1 MDYIA
6 HVKKNRQT
14 DDQEFQSLFTHLSES
29 GDLAERFAE
38 KIGLSN
44 AGKLLGLIHDLGK
57 YSQAF
62 QDYIREVT
70 NWKDQDRDDT
80 EEDDVSKK
88 GKVDHSSAG
97 AQYIFKRLVA
107 LGNAAPE
114 CRLVGEI
121 LALCVASHHS
131 GLIDCFDFKPS
142 DNFMNRMN
150 KADTLTHLNESI
162 ETIKQADPQLLESLQ
177 SLCGERLVNDVFSVV
192 EAFTESDEGVES
204 YKTIQV
210 QFFIG
215 LLTRFLFSC
224 LIDADR
230 INSAEYDSPE
240 RKVIRL
246 QKPEQPDWQRTIVA
260 VESKLATLNSSGLVN
275 QIRHEI
281 SAICKQRASDEQGI
295 YTLTVP
301 TGGGKTYASLRYAL
315 HHAAKHNL
323 DRIVFVIPF
332 TSIIEQNANA
342 IRECFD
348 ADPTLKEWVL
358 EHHSN
363 LDPKDKS
370 WKSKLVS
377 ENWDSPIV
385 LTTSVQVLE
394 ALFAGGTKSVRR
406 FHPLAK
412 SVLIFDEIQAL
423 PIKCV
428 RMFCHSMNFLAE
440 HCNSTVLLCSATQPT
455 LNKLNSPEKGVIR
468 FKHNAEH
475 AEIVPDFENYYQ
487 QLKRV
492 ELHNLCKEGGWT
504 KSDIV
509 NFVLEQYQKK
519 QSCLVIVNTK
529 AWAKTIY
536 ENCAQDVPEDAIFHL
551 STNMCSAQRKDKF
564 KEMRKRMEDNL
575 PVLCVSTQLIE
586 AGVDISFKSVVRF
599 LAGLDSIAQAAGR
612 CNRHGELD
620 ELGKVYVIN
629 PAEEPLQKLLDIKTG
644 KEKAQNVLAMD
655 YDDYLSPEALSR
667 YFDAYFL
674 NRESDLDY
682 PDDVKGQR
690 VTLLNILSRHKGS
703 ELATDSNNAFPRMQQ
718 AFRTAGE
725 LFEAIDAPTQSVI
738 VPYGKGESLI
748 NELLHVDNKYSL
760 GNFCKLL
767 QQAQQYSVN
776 LFPHAWE
783 ELKDAKVIHEIQGT
797 GVYYLEEGSYDES
810 FGVKTS
816 GKAVLGDYSF

>member
-6 HVKKNRQT
+6 HVRKNRQT
-14 DDQEFQSLFTHLSES
+14 DDKEFQSLFTHLSES
-29 GDLAERFAE
+29 GELAERFAE
-38 KIGLSN
+38 KIGLPN

-70 NWKDQDRDDT
+70 YWHDQDRDDT
-80 EEDDVSKK
+80 EDDDVSKK

-97 AQYIFKRLVA
+97 AQYIYRRLTT
-107 LGNAAPE
+107 LSKKPGKF
-114 CRLVGEI
+114 RIVGEI

-142 DNFMNRMN
+142 DNFMNRMD
-150 KADTLTHLNESI
+150 KVDELTHFNEAI
-162 ETIKQADPQLLESLQ
+162 TKAEPELIESLEA
-177 SLCGERLVNDVFSVV
+177 LCNKQLVNDVFNIIAKFGGRSKNPASYATI
-192 EAFTESDEGVES
+192 EA
-204 YKTIQV
+204 

-240 RKVIRL
+240 RQTIRL
-246 QKPEQPDWQRTIVA
+246 QKPEQPDWQRAIVA
-260 VESKLATLNSSGLVN
+260 VESKLATLDSSGLVN

-281 SAICKQRASDEQGI
+281 SVICKQRASDEQGI

-363 LDPKDKS
+363 LDPKDQS

-440 HCNSTVLLCSATQPT
+440 YCNSTVLLCSATQPT
-455 LNKLNSPEKGVIR
+455 LNRLSSPEKGVIR

-475 AEIVPDFENYYQ
+475 AEIVPKFESYYRK
-487 QLKRV
+487 LKRV

-504 KSDIV
+504 KPDIV
-509 NFVLEQYQKK
+509 NFVLQQYQEK

-529 AWAKTIY
+529 AWAKAIY
-536 ENCAQDVPEDAIFHL
+536 ENCAEDVPEDAIFHL
-551 STNMCSAQRKDKF
+551 STNMCPAQRKDKF
-564 KEMRKRMEDNL
+564 EEMHNRIEDNL

-586 AGVDISFKSVVRF
+586 AGVDISFESVVRF

-644 KEKAQNVLAMD
+644 KEKTQNVLAMD

-667 YFDAYFL
+667 YFYAYFL

-682 PDDVKGQR
+682 PDDVKGQH
-690 VTLLNILSRHKGS
+690 VTLLNILSQHKGS
-703 ELATDSNNAFPRMQQ
+703 ELATDSNNAFPRMKQ
-718 AFRTAGE
+718 AFMTAGK
-725 LFEAIDAPTQSVI
+725 LFKVIDAPTQAVI
-738 VPYGKGESLI
+738 VPYGEGESLI
-748 NELLHVDNKYSL
+748 NELLHVDTDYSL
-760 GNFCKLL
+760 GEFNKLL

-776 LFPHAWE
+776 LFPHVWD
-783 ELKDAKVIHEIQGT
+783 ELMRAKALHEIQGL
-797 GVYYLEEGSYDES
+797 GIYYLKKTHYDDAY
-810 FGVKTS
+810 GVKVSSDGSTELS
-816 GKAVLGDYSF
+816 VF

>member
-6 HVKKNRQT
+6 HVRKNRQT
-14 DDQEFQSLFTHLSES
+14 DDKEFQPLFTHLSES

-38 KIGLSN
+38 KIGLPN

-70 NWKDQDRDDT
+70 DWQDQDRDDT
-80 EEDDVSKK
+80 EDDKVSKK

-97 AQYIFKRLVA
+97 AQYIYRRLTT
-107 LGNAAPE
+107 LSKNPGKF
-114 CRLVGEI
+114 RIVGEI

-142 DNFMNRMN
+142 DNFMNRID
-150 KADTLTHLNESI
+150 KVDELTHFNEVITKAEPELI
-162 ETIKQADPQLLESLQ
+162 EFLEALCNKQ
-177 SLCGERLVNDVFSVV
+177 LVNDVFNIIAKFGGRSKNPASYANI
-192 EAFTESDEGVES
+192 EA
-204 YKTIQV
+204 

-215 LLTRFLFSC
+215 LLSRFLFSC

-240 RKVIRL
+240 RQTIRL
-246 QKPEQPDWQRTIVA
+246 QKPEQPDWQRAIVA
-260 VESKLATLNSSGLVN
+260 VENKLAKLDSSGLVN

-281 SAICKQRASDEQGI
+281 SAICKQCASDEQGI

-342 IRECFD
+342 IRKCFD

-440 HCNSTVLLCSATQPT
+440 YCNSTVLLCSATQPT
-455 LNKLNSPEKGVIR
+455 LNRLSSPEKGVIR

-475 AEIVPDFENYYQ
+475 AEIVPKFESYYRK
-487 QLKRV
+487 LKRV

-504 KSDIV
+504 KPDIV
-509 NFVLEQYQKK
+509 NFVLQQYQEK

-529 AWAKTIY
+529 AWAKAIY
-536 ENCAQDVPEDAIFHL
+536 ENCAEDVPEDAIFHL
-551 STNMCSAQRKDKF
+551 STNMCPAQRKDKF
-564 KEMRKRMEDNL
+564 EEMHNRMEDNL

-586 AGVDISFKSVVRF
+586 AGVDISFESVVRF

-644 KEKAQNVLAMD
+644 KEKTQNVLAMD

-682 PDDVKGQR
+682 PDDVKGQH
-690 VTLLNILSRHKGS
+690 VTLLNILSQHKGS
-703 ELATDSNNAFPRMQQ
+703 ELATDSNNAFPRMKQ
-718 AFRTAGE
+718 AFMTAGK
-725 LFEAIDAPTQSVI
+725 LFKVIDAPTQAVI
-738 VPYGKGESLI
+738 VPYGEGESLI
-748 NELLHVDNKYSL
+748 NELLHVDTDYSL
-760 GNFCKLL
+760 GEFNKLL

-776 LFPHAWE
+776 LFPHVWD
-783 ELKDAKVIHEIQGT
+783 ELMRAKALHEIQGL
-797 GVYYLEEGSYDES
+797 GIYYLKKTHYDDAY
-810 FGVKTS
+810 GVKVSSDGSTELS
-816 GKAVLGDYSF
+816 VF